1 MNPQKFLIELK
12 RRNISES
19 RDRKRARD
27 ADQHRT
33 QDSNLH
39 VVNEQGDSSWIAHLL
54 ERLRYAEAED
64 VFHIDAENAC

>member
-1 MNPQKFLIELK
+1 MNPKKFLMELK

-27 ADQHRT
+27 AYQHRT

-39 VVNEQGDSSWIAHLL
+39 VAHEEGDALWITYFFQ
-54 ERLRYAEAED
+54 RLQYVEAMD
-64 VFHIDAENAC
+64 PFS